1 MTVRVMSDIS
11 DDDVSEGEG
20 EAQIPG
26 MNSDFLSL
34 L

>member
-11 DDDVSEGEG
+11 DDDVSEGE
-20 EAQIPG
+20 AQIPG